1 MPTVQGSRQDNGQ
14 VLPCLWVRPPIRATA
29 KPDPTVRSTA
39 CRQPDKLPPYP
50 RKRGWV
56 ERFALVSQSTDS
68 LLHHHSHKTNPV
80 LTTVFRHMTFK
91 PLILVPAIFALCCQ
105 APQVR
110 TDVDESVKIYFTP
123 SGSPTAAIIETLDN
137 ARESVHV
144 QAYSFT
150 SAPIAAALKRAHD
163 RGVAVRVILD
173 KSQKSEK
180 YSSAT
185 FLTRS
190 GIPVW
195 IDGKHAIAHNK
206 VMIVDG
212 SIVITGSFNFTRGA
226 EERNAENL
234 LVISDGRIANQ
245 YLANWE
251 KCKAH
256 SEEVQ

>member
-1 MPTVQGSRQDNGQ
+1 
-14 VLPCLWVRPPIRATA
+14 
-29 KPDPTVRSTA
+29 
-39 CRQPDKLPPYP
+39 
-50 RKRGWV
+50 
-56 ERFALVSQSTDS
+56 
-68 LLHHHSHKTNPV
+68 
-80 LTTVFRHMTFK
+80 MTLR
-91 PLILVPAIFALCCQ
+91 PLIFVPLLLALCCQ

-110 TDVDESVKIYFTP
+110 TDAGESVKVYFTP
-123 SGSPTAAIIETLDN
+123 SGSPTAAIIGTLDN
-137 ARESVHV
+137 ARESVRV

-150 SAPIAAALKRAHD
+150 SGPIAAALKRAHD

-173 KSQKSEK
+173 KSQKSER

-185 FLTRS
+185 FLTRA

-206 VMIVDG
+206 VMIVDS

-234 LVISDGRIANQ
+234 LIISDGRIANQ

-251 KCKAH
+251 TCKAH
-256 SEEVQ
+256 SEEIQ